1 MRDRSRIIRSVVG
14 ASIAGL
20 MGTTAAIATDFT
32 GTATVIV
39 QSGVTITEVAALS
52 FGTVGITNG
61 SQMAATTV
69 VTMTPSDGTLTSN
82 NTSNILIISNGTPL
96 DLSITNGPANNA
108 LSFSDVSGTTL
119 IGTGS
124 NSAITL
130 RNFVPSVPPTT
141 DSNGN
146 LSVKFGAELVFL
158 IDSTYSSGTYSG
170 SYTISLNF

>member
-1 MRDRSRIIRSVVG
+1 MKNRSRTIRSVVG

-20 MGTTAAIATDFT
+20 LGTTAAIATDFT

-39 QSGVTITEVAALS
+39 QSGVTITEVTAIS

-61 SQMAATTV
+61 SQMAGTTV
-69 VTMTPSDGTLTSN
+69 VTMTPSDGTLSSN
-82 NTSNILIISNGTPL
+82 NTSNVLIVSNGTPL
-96 DLSITNGPANNA
+96 ELSVTNGPSLHA

-119 IGTGS
+119 TGTGA
-124 NSAITL
+124 NNAITL
-130 RNFVPSVPPTT
+130 QNFVASVPLTT
-141 DSNGN
+141 DGSGN

-158 IDSTYSSGTYSG
+158 VDSTYGTGTYSG